1 MDEYIARLRSI
12 TALAGRERHW
22 SPSVFTD
29 EELRKIRVPVLLL
42 IGDHEVIYKPEKAIR
57 RAVRHVPDLKAEII
71 PNANHNAQ
79 YTAAARV
86 NERILAF
93 LTGRDPNG
101 VR

>member
-12 TALAGRERHW
+12 TALAGRARHW